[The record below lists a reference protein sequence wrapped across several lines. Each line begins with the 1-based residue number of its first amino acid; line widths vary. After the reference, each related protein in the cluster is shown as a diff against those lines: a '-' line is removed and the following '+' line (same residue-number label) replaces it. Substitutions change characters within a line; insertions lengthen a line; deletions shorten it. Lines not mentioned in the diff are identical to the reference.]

1 MTIGEGEREI
11 GERENTEE
19 REKEREIESEK
30 RYKDPKDRSKK
41 AERANTNRV
50 IAA

>member
-1 MTIGEGEREI
+1 MRVGERD
-11 GERENTEE
+11 
-19 REKEREIESEK
+19 REKESQK
-30 RYKDPKDRSKK
+30 RYKGPKDRSKK

>member
-1 MTIGEGEREI
+1 MKQREAER
-11 GERENTEE
+11 GRQ
-19 REKEREIESEK
+19 SEK

-41 AERANTNRV
+41 AERANTNQV

>member
-1 MTIGEGEREI
+1 M
-11 GERENTEE
+11 
-19 REKEREIESEK
+19 KQREIERDRKRERERQRQSEK